1 MTGVQTCALPIYM
14 YFLLAN
20 ARDQFH
26 YLGTGLAFVL
36 MWIGVK
42 MIMPAINHDW
52 KVPPLISLV
61 VVIGILTVS
70 IVASV
75 VHSRRHA
82 NRS

>member
-1 MTGVQTCALPIYM
+1 MCSSDL
-14 YFLLAN
+14 
-20 ARDQFH
+20 FH

-36 MWIGVK
+36 MWIGIK
-42 MIMPAINHDW
+42 MILPAINHDW

-75 VHSRRHA
+75 FYTRRRA
-82 NRS
+82 NQS

>member
-1 MTGVQTCALPIYM
+1 M

-42 MIMPAINHDW
+42 MILPAINHDW